1 MQRRRKIISA
11 MRRNWITNELFLL
24 FALMD
29 VSSAQAIDMVKVFVS
44 ILPQKYLVERI
55 GGDRVHVDVM
65 VRPGLNAETYEP
77 LPRQMTALSEADV
90 YFLIGVP
97 FESIWIKKISA
108 ANPGLRIIDC
118 CHALT
123 PKGLANVK
131 HETDDVVRHAYD
143 AHVWTSP
150 RNAMLIADIMLHA
163 LTDIDSAASENY
175 GKNHAALVQDLDDL
189 DQFIKK
195 QFTSLGNRYLMV
207 AHPSWGYFAD
217 AYGLTQI
224 PLERHGTEIRPR
236 ELSGLVNF
244 ARSNNIHTVYVDK
257 QMNSASAR
265 LLARETGAGVV
276 ELDPLA
282 EDYINNLKNVTQAIV
297 AGAR

>member
-1 MQRRRKIISA
+1 MQ
-11 MRRNWITNELFLL
+11 RNWISLASILL
-24 FALMD
+24 FALMEM
-29 VSSAQAIDMVKVFVS
+29 SAAQAADAVNVFVS

-55 GGDRVHVDVM
+55 GGARVQVAVM

-118 CHALT
+118 CHELV
-123 PKGLANVK
+123 PEDLRNGN
-131 HETDDVVRHAYD
+131 HDVEDTVRHAYD

-150 RNAMLIADIMLHA
+150 RNAMQIADIMLHA
-163 LTDIDSAASENY
+163 LTDIDPAAREY
-175 GKNHAALVQDLDDL
+175 YEKNHAALVQDLDNL

-195 QFTSLGNRYLMV
+195 QFASLGNRYLMV

-217 AYGLTQI
+217 VYGLTQI

-236 ELSGLVNF
+236 ELSGLVNL

-257 QMNSASAR
+257 QSNSASS
-265 LLARETGAGVV
+265 
-276 ELDPLA
+276 P
-282 EDYINNLKNVTQAIV
+282 
-297 AGAR
+297 